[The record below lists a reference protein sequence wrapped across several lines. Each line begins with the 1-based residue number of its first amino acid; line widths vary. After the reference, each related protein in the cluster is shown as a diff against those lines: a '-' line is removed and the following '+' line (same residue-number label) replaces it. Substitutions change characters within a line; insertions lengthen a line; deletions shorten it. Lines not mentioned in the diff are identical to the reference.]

1 MKNKLLSFTFIGLG
15 ILFILIQFIRPSLNN
30 GNIHSPNHINSLV
43 AISDSVESILQNS
56 CYDCHSNQ
64 TNYPWYTQIQPIGF
78 WLNNHVKEGKEELNF
93 SEFVLY
99 KQKKQLH
106 KLDEMI
112 EMIEEQEMPLKSY
125 TWVHTS
131 AELTPEQKSILV
143 NWAKHSK
150 TELQN
155 KL

>member
-1 MKNKLLSFTFIGLG
+1 
-15 ILFILIQFIRPSLNN
+15 
-30 GNIHSPNHINSLV
+30 
-43 AISDSVESILQNS
+43 LQNS